1 MKTRSPSSRRARA
14 GPWAAAH
21 GYSPVS
27 HHSGGATRLLLQRKD
42 NVRDAATG
50 SARSP
55 PRWRSTPSDRNGVRS
70 TQLLR

>member
-1 MKTRSPSSRRARA
+1 METRSPSSRCARA

-42 NVRDAATG
+42 NVRDPATG

-55 PRWRSTPSDRNGVRS
+55 PR
-70 TQLLR
+70 